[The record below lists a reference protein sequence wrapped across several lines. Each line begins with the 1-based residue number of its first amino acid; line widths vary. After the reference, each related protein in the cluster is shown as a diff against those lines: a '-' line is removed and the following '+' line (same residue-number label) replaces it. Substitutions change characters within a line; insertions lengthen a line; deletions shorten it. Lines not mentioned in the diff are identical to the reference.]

1 MKHTRYRRRDI
12 LRLFGTGCVI
22 TLCVVMVHVMRPEL
36 LIHFEHKVYD
46 RTGEPCVACG
56 TPMPMKRGG
65 GRSSHFCPK
74 CQKKPRAR

>member
-46 RTGEPCVACG
+46 VMLSQTA
-56 TPMPMKRGG
+56 
-65 GRSSHFCPK
+65 
-74 CQKKPRAR
+74 ARPPSPVPALMY